1 MKLDELKSLI
11 DQTNLTL
18 EPTLDNAESHFLIGN
33 RYVSTDEVALVNSD
47 KSVTD
52 IQDAVVSAVI
62 NRILKLKAEYETEID
77 IVDCYDRYDDGYLQA
92 LEDVLDELR

>member
-62 NRILKLKAEYETEID
+62 NRILKLKAEYENEID
-77 IVDCYDRYDDGYLQA
+77 IVDWYDRDDDGYLQA

>member
-18 EPTLDNAESHFLIGN
+18 EPTLDNAESHFRIGN

-62 NRILKLKAEYETEID
+62 NRILKLKAEYENEID
-77 IVDCYDRYDDGYLQA
+77 IVDWYDRYDDGYLQA